1 MNKDWQVNPFGARIV
16 LRGSKIVFCGR
27 AGRQCM
33 CRISYLAKRKNKSV
47 RRFILDGL
55 VKGMETL

>member
-1 MNKDWQVNPFGARIV
+1 MDKNWQVNPFGARIL
-16 LRGSKIVFCGR
+16 LRGSQIVFVGR

-33 CRISYLAKRKNKSV
+33 CRVRYLARKKNKSA

-55 VKGMETL
+55 IKGMETL